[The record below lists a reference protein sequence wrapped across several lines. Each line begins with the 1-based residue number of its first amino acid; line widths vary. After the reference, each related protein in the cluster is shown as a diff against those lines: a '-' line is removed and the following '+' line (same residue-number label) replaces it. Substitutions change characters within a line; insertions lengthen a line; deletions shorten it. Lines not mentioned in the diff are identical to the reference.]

1 MNHID
6 VADLQD
12 VKQQKIKQ
20 FSELLDAITTTEDKK
35 KALWK
40 EIYENAISDR
50 QNAFLLFHEAY
61 GSMQNSIAEHI
72 AVGPMLNKYI
82 ERMAKSNEQL
92 IKLAELVADA
102 EVQNSKIDPEDVF
115 SKISD

>member
-1 MNHID
+1 MNHVD
-6 VADLQD
+6 VADLQE
-12 VKQQKIKQ
+12 VKLNKIKQ
-20 FSELLDAITTTEDKK
+20 FSELLDTITTTEDKK

-61 GSMQNSIAEHI
+61 GNMQNSVAEHI
-72 AVGPMLNKYI
+72 AVGPILNKYI

-92 IKLAELVADA
+92 IKLAELVSEA
-102 EVQNSKIDPEDVF
+102 EAQNAKIDPDDVF
-115 SKISD
+115 SKIKD

>member
-1 MNHID
+1 MNHLD
-6 VADLQD
+6 VSELQD

-82 ERMAKSNEQL
+82 ERMSKSNEQL

>member
-1 MNHID
+1 MNHLD
-6 VADLQD
+6 VAELQD

-72 AVGPMLNKYI
+72 AVGPMLNKHI
-82 ERMAKSNEQL
+82 ERMSKSNEQL

>member
-1 MNHID
+1 MNHLD
-6 VADLQD
+6 VAELQD

-82 ERMAKSNEQL
+82 ERMSKSNEQL

>member
-1 MNHID
+1 MNHLD
-6 VADLQD
+6 VAELQD

-61 GSMQNSIAEHI
+61 SSMQNSIAEHI

-82 ERMAKSNEQL
+82 ERMSKSNEQL

>member
-1 MNHID
+1 MNHVD